1 MTNLLKAS
9 LLISAGIT
17 ALFTPAAQATEKPCD
32 HTPDCGH
39 TPKPTQPKPTTT
51 NIQNVNP
58 ISTATSNA
66 NSVVQANNR
75 VDNQLTSNL
84 SSITITN
91 NNDQYFGFSGGAKL
105 PSTQFNV
112 NYINREGE
120 DIIEAGI
127 SIPLGV
133 KKSTILKD
141 VERTHQLEEAKFC
154 VDMISSGVTM
164 SPERSEFFNCDGFVY
179 PEVELYQPV
188 VEQTEY
194 DLLKQSMIDYQNE
207 LKAAQELNQSLLDR
221 IKLLQTPASNLS
233 VRG

>member
-9 LLISAGIT
+9 VLFSAGVA
-17 ALFTPAAQATEKPCD
+17 ALFSGSDAQASTQHNPH
-32 HTPDCGH
+32 HTPRPQ
-39 TPKPTQPKPTTT
+39 PKPTQVNNTT

-58 ISTATSNA
+58 TSNSYSQSDSSSNL
-66 NSVVQANNR
+66 NSS
-75 VDNQLTSNL
+75 VDNSNSARL
-84 SSITITN
+84 SSVTITN
-91 NNDQYFGFSGGAKL
+91 NNDQHFGFSSGAKL

-120 DIIEAGI
+120 DIIQAGI

-154 VDMISSGVTM
+154 IDMISSGVIM
-164 SPERSEFFNCDGFVY
+164 SPERSEFFNCDGFTY

-194 DLLKQSMIDYQNE
+194 DLLKQSMLDYQNE

-221 IKLLQTPASNLS
+221 IKLLQTPASNLT